1 MVRKVGL
8 TSLLSF
14 LSIFVVSLAYYNKGD
29 LPNIFFML
37 FFNGII
43 AFDDVK

>member
-29 LPNIFFML
+29 LPNIFF
-37 FFNGII
+37 NGII
-43 AFDDVK
+43 AFDYVK